1 MNIRVVLHVRVGI
14 VGGLRASMCRMAA
27 AATPV
32 ATPSSVS
39 PRFTVVV
46 VVVITVLVVTV
57 SVEAGKVG

>member
-14 VGGLRASMCRMAA
+14 VGGLRAVSRMAA

-39 PRFTVVV
+39 ARFTVVV